1 MYINYY
7 MEGLPTIIEVDLPH
21 QYYLGVLICF
31 LFYVCV
37 GIGFVDWFDMRYIW
51 EEFWNVHL
59 FTTKFGCPEV
69 TLCGWQDIKIQSLTN
84 VYFTFV

>member
-37 GIGFVDWFDMRYIW
+37 GIGFVD
-51 EEFWNVHL
+51 
-59 FTTKFGCPEV
+59 
-69 TLCGWQDIKIQSLTN
+69 
-84 VYFTFV
+84 